1 MNMKTGLSVLAA
13 AGLIFAAA
21 ACDFSPSSPFEGF
34 DEEQSQGATLHGQI
48 QQSGVAA
55 VSQQSVALGYNA
67 QRSLATASDELTVTE
82 VEVWADGILI
92 GSVDVKDG
100 AFTIRGLPE
109 SFSLFFLDEH
119 GDRISEDLMDF
130 EGVKPNQEIDIVVA
144 VEDDGTVRTV
154 TVVEETRTGINHEGS
169 AGIELD
175 GTAENVSIESHPMT
189 GSLDV
194 NGYHVVTRHGETSIR
209 KGQENLTLEEISGK
223 QVHVRGVFEGDDVFA
238 FEIKL
243 QEEEEEEEKEGEDQ
257 VTLCH
262 IPKGNPGNAKTITVG
277 AGAVA
282 AHLAHGDYLGSC
294 GK

>member
-1 MNMKTGLSVLAA
+1 MKTGLSVLAG

-55 VSQQSVALGYNA
+55 VSQQSVALGFSA
-67 QRSLATASDELTVTE
+67 QRSLATASNELTVTE

-92 GSVDVKDG
+92 GNVVVDEEDG
-100 AFTIRGLPE
+100 SFTIRGLPE
-109 SFSLFFLDEH
+109 SFSLYFLDEH
-119 GDRISEDLMDF
+119 GDRISEVPMDF

-144 VEDDGTVRTV
+144 VEKDGTV

-175 GTAENVSIESHPMT
+175 GTAKVLSGSQVT
-189 GSLDV
+189 GSLVV
-194 NGYHVVTRHGETSIR
+194 NGYTVLTRAGETSIR
-209 KGQENLTLEEISGK
+209 KGQASLTLDKIRGK
-223 QVHVRGVFEGDDVFA
+223 QVHVRGVFEPEGSNIVFA

-243 QEEEEEEEKEGEDQ
+243 QEEEEEEEEGEGEGK

-262 IPKGNPGNAKTITVG
+262 IPKGNPSNARTITVG
-277 AGAVA
+277 ASAVP
-282 AHLAHGDYLGSC
+282 AHLAHGDYLGAC
-294 GK
+294 R